1 MANSDLKSLL
11 NKFRYSE
18 EEERPLPSRQMASNV
33 KRVSKV
39 ARKTLKQ
46 DLVKRKYLDRGA
58 ESPTKLEDL
67 QPSLSNNATVLFIGF
82 NPGVQSSVLQ
92 HHYAHHSNLFWK
104 LFNQSH
110 LLQTVVL
117 HDNIPSDPFLQT
129 LLDNGTKPEHD
140 YDIIKYNIAFTDL
153 VLRCTKTAQELQLTE
168 KLHNVP
174 RLLSE
179 FNRCKA
185 EFIVVVGKG
194 IWEII
199 IKYIANE
206 LGIKFKLTKTNFSWG
221 LQLPNNDTMYNSIL
235 KTLGERIP
243 SHSTLYVF
251 PNTSGLVASLK
262 FDEKLALWQQ
272 LVHDIE
278 SKNL

>member
-1 MANSDLKSLL
+1 MSNSHLKSIL
-11 NKFRYSE
+11 NKFKYNE
-18 EEERPLPSRQMASNV
+18 QDEQPLSPQHTVSNID
-33 KRVSKV
+33 KVSK
-39 ARKTLKQ
+39 AAHKKLKQ
-46 DLVKRKYLDRGA
+46 NAAKKILDKGA
-58 ESPTKLEDL
+58 GKITKLEDL
-67 QPSLSNNATVLFIGF
+67 QPSLSDNATVLFIGF
-82 NPGVQSSVLQ
+82 NPGIQSSVLQ

-110 LLQTVVL
+110 LLPTVVL
-117 HDNIPSDPFLQT
+117 RDNIPSDPFLQA

-153 VLRCTKTAQELQLTE
+153 VLRCTKTAQELLMAE

-179 FNRCKA
+179 FNRCNVG
-185 EFIVVVGKG
+185 FIVVVGKG

-199 IKYIANE
+199 VRYVANE
-206 LGIKFKLTKTNFSWG
+206 LGIKVKLTKTNFSWG
-221 LQLPNNDTMYNSIL
+221 WQQPNDDTMYNVIL
-235 KTLGERIP
+235 RTLEQRIP
-243 SHSTLYVF
+243 KHSRLYVF

-272 LVHDIE
+272 LVNDIE
-278 SKNL
+278 STKP